1 MFYVFYIV
9 VCFVVVKDVG
19 LYKIEKNAAFSLA
32 NLTSYLYI
40 TDIRKHFL

>member
-32 NLTSYLYI
+32 NFNKLFVHH
-40 TDIRKHFL
+40 RH